1 MRTEQK
7 PMKTDT
13 KTTFTK
19 QGDITNHG
27 KTTHETKLE
36 KDSWETK
43 TRYKCEDN
51 LWKHRHEDDF
61 REPKRRYEP
70 WENKPWNRT
79 RNRFFERQITNAD
92 GKTIHENRHTEDFR
106 KPKGNYESWTDNT
119 WDQTRKRFFENQR
132 DTTNREDNPWNQF
145 DETDFSIDNGTTPML
160 IRLTPMT
167 IRLTPMLT
175 SLTPMTIRL
184 TYTNAHQTYTHAH
197 QTYTHDHYQTI
208 RFSDIRKNRNT
219 KKTLIRSP
227 SESWRKNWTGK
238 SSNHD
243 GKGKGRK
250 ATETAEKTRT
260 GNGKLWKSPTPIATA
275 TETFMLFRRLFL
287 SLRRNTWVFALFRFP
302 SWLGKFSTPLSVAI
316 RTTTEFM
323 LFLFFRMSGTR
334 IHDR

>member
-1 MRTEQK
+1 
-7 PMKTDT
+7 MKTDT

-51 LWKHRHEDDF
+51 LWKHRREDDF
-61 REPKRRYEP
+61 REPKRRHEP

-92 GKTIHENRHTEDFR
+92 GKTIHENRHAEDFR

-145 DETDFSIDNGTTPML
+145 DETTDFSIDNGTAPML

-175 SLTPMTIRL
+175 RLTPMTIRL
-184 TYTNAHQTYTHAH
+184 
-197 QTYTHDHYQTI
+197 I
-208 RFSDIRKNRNT
+208 PM
-219 KKTLIRSP
+219 LIRLIPMPTRLTPMTIIKQSDFP
-227 SESWRKNWTGK
+227 TYV
-238 SSNHD
+238 
-243 GKGKGRK
+243 
-250 ATETAEKTRT
+250 RT
-260 GNGKLWKSPTPIATA
+260 GTP
-275 TETFMLFRRLFL
+275 RKR
-287 SLRRNTWVFALFRFP
+287 
-302 SWLGKFSTPLSVAI
+302 
-316 RTTTEFM
+316 
-323 LFLFFRMSGTR
+323 
-334 IHDR
+334 